1 MPAAETAL
9 ERQRLVVRGDRAE
22 LRLEDGHLT
31 VHKDATTQARPTE
44 VTVAVDQV
52 RGAELEAPPRG
63 GLGWLHLSVVGGS
76 PPPPTRLA
84 AAGDPYTLP
93 VDSRGVGAAKK
104 LVRMVERHV
113 QARGLPP
120 DTAEVGTS
128 SGVVLEPARVPSP
141 EDPDGPPQADAT
153 SAPGIE
159 PAKDDLV
166 GHLRDLADLHEAGAL
181 TDDEFRRAKERLLG

>member
-1 MPAAETAL
+1 M
-9 ERQRLVVRGDRAE
+9 
-22 LRLEDGHLT
+22 
-31 VHKDATTQARPTE
+31 
-44 VTVAVDQV
+44 AVDQV
-52 RGAELEAPPRG
+52 RGAELESPSRG

-76 PPPPTRLA
+76 PPPPTGLA

-113 QARGLPP
+113 QARGLPS

-141 EDPDGPPQADAT
+141 KDPDGPPQGGAT

-159 PAKDDLV
+159 PAEDDLV

-181 TDDEFRRAKERLLG
+181 TDDEFRRAKQRLLG